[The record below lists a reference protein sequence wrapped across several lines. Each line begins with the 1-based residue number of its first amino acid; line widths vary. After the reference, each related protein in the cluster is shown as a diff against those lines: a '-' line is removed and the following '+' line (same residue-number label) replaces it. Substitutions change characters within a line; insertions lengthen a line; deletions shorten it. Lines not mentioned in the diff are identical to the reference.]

1 MTVDDGY
8 FIDAGSGN
16 EDGAF
21 DVEIGDTVD
30 IHFVNKDKV
39 RFYGAD
45 GKRQEENAM
54 TSTTQTYKVTCGG
67 FVRADRDVAKPYDAY
82 AAGKIAE
89 LKARISDST
98 LGNRFVCS
106 SLKAEASHLYSLM
119 NAGENPEIDAW
130 IEKVRR
136 GGTPTVSGGK
146 IELPVSPDAG
156 IDTESIASKIGSLDD
171 AEDGKFKAAV
181 ANTTVYIDGKPLSGI
196 DWKAYAG
203 KAVDGTA
210 YVADTDGNTAEVAI
224 TLNVGK
230 AKQDGNGN
238 STSDSGSGGNGNA
251 QGSPSDGANDG
262 TQGGGNA
269 TGGGSESGD
278 DTLNPSGWK
287 MPKNPRKRNA
297 LVQMGVAGG
306 IEAIAIIGIGSIML
320 IAAIIR
326 KRNNR

>member
-1 MTVDDGY
+1 
-8 FIDAGSGN
+8 
-16 EDGAF
+16 
-21 DVEIGDTVD
+21 
-30 IHFVNKDKV
+30 
-39 RFYGAD
+39 
-45 GKRQEENAM
+45 
-54 TSTTQTYKVTCGG
+54 
-67 FVRADRDVAKPYDAY
+67 
-82 AAGKIAE
+82 
-89 LKARISDST
+89 
-98 LGNRFVCS
+98 
-106 SLKAEASHLYSLM
+106 M
-119 NAGENPEIDAW
+119 NAGDNSEIDAW

-146 IELPVSPDAG
+146 IELPVSPDAE
-156 IDTESIASKIGSLDD
+156 IDTVSIASKIGSLDD

-181 ANTTVYIDGKPLSGI
+181 ANTTVYIDGKPLSEI

-238 STSDSGSGGNGNA
+238 GNGTSDSGNGGNGNV
-251 QGSPSDGANDG
+251 QGSPSDDANDG
-262 TQGGGNA
+262 THGGGNA
-269 TGGGSESGD
+269 TGGGSKSGD

-306 IEAIAIIGIGSIML
+306 IEAIAIIGIGSVML